1 MATPQ
6 DSMVAGLFSTPEQY
20 QQQRQAV
27 QRAQAIQMA
36 QLDPFQQGQANIQ
49 MGFNRIADVGA
60 GALGIQDP
68 MLQRQSQRRA
78 FIQQIDMSSPEAL
91 VKGIKASAGD
101 PELNAY
107 LLKQYTDLTNIAQKQ
122 SVIKKNESFQASQA
136 DAEKKRN
143 IISTVEDKLS
153 RGETVDPVE
162 INKAKLAFGD
172 ISRPKTFQQADGTI
186 VTVPPTVDSS
196 MFPNIGKFMT
206 GAGSAGSPGGAAGGG
221 KAGVITTPL
230 SEEKAAQAEEA
241 RRGRLS
247 SLESGSAQ
255 LQVTL
260 DTIKQTKGL
269 VSKSTTGFGSYLSG
283 IPTTEAMTLADNT
296 EQIKASVALTKLMEM
311 KKESKTGASG
321 LGALNIKELETIQ
334 SILGK
339 LNPRSA
345 NYAKDL
351 AQIEAFFVRAQKA
364 LDEEVKL
371 TRNKPQQ
378 QQTPSG
384 SPDVAPKPSAMS
396 GRNPQLQPQTDDYE
410 GRIKRNMDANK
421 GYSREQVI
429 ANLIAAKKL
438 PADYK

>member
-1 MATPQ
+1 MADNQ
-6 DSMVAGLFSTPEQY
+6 SMLAGLFSTPEQY

-27 QRAQAIQMA
+27 QRAQALEMA
-36 QLDPFQQGQANIQ
+36 RLDPFQQGQANIQ

-122 SVIKKNESFQASQA
+122 SIIDKNKAWEAQKTDYKERTNLVSQ
-136 DAEKKRN
+136 
-143 IISTVEDKLS
+143 VEDDLAQKK
-153 RGETVDPVE
+153 EVDPVTL
-162 INKAKLAFGD
+162 NKAKLAFGY
-172 ISRPKTFQQADGTI
+172 ITKPQTIQQADGNVI
-186 VTVPPTVDSS
+186 VIPPTVDAT

-206 GAGSAGSPGGAAGGG
+206 GTGSAGSPGGAAGGG

-230 SEEKAAQAEEA
+230 AEEKAAQAEEA

-296 EQIKASVALTKLMEM
+296 DQIKASVALTKLMEM